1 MKNLFIYSLI
11 LLAVASCNS
20 SSRTQKLK
28 AQEFSVKLNET
39 EKPILL
45 DARTAEEY
53 NEEHLKDAI
62 VIDFEND
69 NFETEIAKLDKSK
82 PVFVY
87 SNRGGRSAK
96 AFMTLKKAGFSPV
109 YELRGGIDSW
119 KINDNPVVAGNKVKS
134 INNGPKIVDF
144 ATALKGDKLVLVD
157 FTATWCGPCQKMKP
171 SIHKLRDEMYKDIV
185 ITEVDVDARRDLSSK
200 YRIEAMPTLVFFKDG
215 KETSRSVGYL
225 REAQLRSLIAKELDQ

>member
-1 MKNLFIYSLI
+1 MKNFFIYSLI
-11 LLAVASCNS
+11 LLSVVSCNS

-28 AQEFSVKLNET
+28 AQDFSLKLNRT

-45 DARTAEEY
+45 DVRTVQEY

-62 VIDFEND
+62 VLDLEKGNFENEI
-69 NFETEIAKLDKSK
+69 ETMDKSN

-87 SNRGGRSAK
+87 SNRGERSAK
-96 AFMTLKKAGFSPV
+96 AFMMLKKAGFRSV

-119 KINDNPVVAGNKVKS
+119 KINGNPVVVGDKVKS
-134 INNGPKIVDF
+134 TNNGPKIVDF
-144 ATALKGDKLVLVD
+144 ATALEGDRLVLVD

-171 SIHKLRDEMYKDIV
+171 SIHKLRDELYRDIV
-185 ITEVDVDARRDLSSK
+185 ITEVDVDERRDLSSK

-215 KETSRSVGYL
+215 EETSRSVGYL
-225 REAQLRSLIAKELDQ
+225 REEQLRSLIAKELDQ